1 MGVNRMSDLN
11 FYWRMGDYAL
21 EACPR
26 RLMRFSEDEPN
37 ETINLV
43 RYFQSQGEE
52 RKYSIGYFYYN
63 THEPCWELKFV
74 GSRFKELLEGDVVAI
89 FKMLKAAYDTLEE
102 WSSRGGDDE

>member
-1 MGVNRMSDLN
+1 MAELN

-21 EACPR
+21 EVCPR
-26 RLMRFSEDEPN
+26 RLARLKENEPN

-43 RYFQSQGEE
+43 KYYQYQGHEC
-52 RKYSIGYFYYN
+52 KYSIGYFYYN

-74 GSRFKELLEGDVVAI
+74 GDRFKDLLETDVVAV

-102 WSSRGGDDE
+102 WSNSREED